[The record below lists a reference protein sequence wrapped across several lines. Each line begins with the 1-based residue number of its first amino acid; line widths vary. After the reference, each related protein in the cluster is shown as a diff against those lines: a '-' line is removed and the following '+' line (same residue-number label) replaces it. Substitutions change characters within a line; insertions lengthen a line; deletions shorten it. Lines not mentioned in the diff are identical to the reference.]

1 MNLLGSLMGLVS
13 IQAVHGWLS
22 TYERLVNSHPYGI
35 LCQPRQGHPQP
46 NSGKSVS
53 MADEAVKHILENRPY
68 TGCAV
73 NFKSTTVS
81 FKVHKK
87 IYNPV
92 EEQQIIP
99 NMQEPI
105 ISEELFDR
113 VEEIRQNPQQFKFAA

>member
-1 MNLLGSLMGLVS
+1 MAYYASPGRATRNP
-13 IQAVHGWLS
+13 IPA
-22 TYERLVNSHPYGI
+22 NPY
-35 LCQPRQGHPQP
+35 LW
-46 NSGKSVS
+46 
-53 MADEAVKHILENRPY
+53 ADEAVKHILENRQY

-113 VEEIRQNPQQFKFAA
+113 VQETRQNPQQFKFSA

>member
-22 TYERLVNSHPYGI
+22 TYERLVNSHPTAYYASAGRVTRNPI
-35 LCQPRQGHPQP
+35 PANPYLW
-46 NSGKSVS
+46 
-53 MADEAVKHILENRPY
+53 AAVKHIPENRPY

-87 IYNPV
+87 ICNPV

-113 VEEIRQNPQQFKFAA
+113 VEEIRQNPQQFKFSA

>member
-35 LCQPRQGHPQP
+35 LCQRRQGHPQP
-46 NSGKSVS
+46 N
-53 MADEAVKHILENRPY
+53 LENRQY

-113 VEEIRQNPQQFKFAA
+113 VQETRQNPQQFKFSA

>member
-35 LCQPRQGHPQP
+35 LCQRRQGTRNPIP
-46 NSGKSVS
+46 ANPYLW
-53 MADEAVKHILENRPY
+53 AAVKHILENRPY

-92 EEQQIIP
+92 AEQQIIP

-113 VEEIRQNPQQFKFAA
+113 VQEIRQNPQQFKFSA

>member
-1 MNLLGSLMGLVS
+1 MNLLGSLVGLVS

-22 TYERLVNSHPYGI
+22 TCERLVNSHPTAYYAGAGRATRNPI
-35 LCQPRQGHPQP
+35 PANPYLW
-46 NSGKSVS
+46 
-53 MADEAVKHILENRPY
+53 AAVKHILENRPY

-87 IYNPV
+87 ICNPV

-113 VEEIRQNPQQFKFAA
+113 VENIRQTPQQFKFSA